1 MGVYSLIPKQNKSI
15 FSPIRWYLTFGPS
28 IVFLFSF
35 FPTNM
40 ETKMTS
46 CHFGQLLVFS
56 FHISYSLFQTNCGAT
71 PSSNNGTP
79 FTFVAKTPHG
89 TVAIILVWRFRPVG
103 VFFIAFLLLF
113 GLPFT
118 IHILLF
124 GAISILGE
132 TQNKR
137 GYAQSKRDSAW
148 KERIKQDLSP
158 EDVEEMQVLSYF
170 FYRKMIKKS
179 FDMYHVLWRRPCA
192 GH

>member
-1 MGVYSLIPKQNKSI
+1 
-15 FSPIRWYLTFGPS
+15 
-28 IVFLFSF
+28 
-35 FPTNM
+35 
-40 ETKMTS
+40 MTS
-46 CHFGQLLVFS
+46 CHFGQLVVFS

-89 TVAIILVWRFRPVG
+89 TVAIILMWRFRPVG

-179 FDMYHVLWRRPCA
+179 HSICTTYYDDGPAPVINSWFYDCTFCHYTLTRS
-192 GH
+192 